1 MRFKIALFLI
11 FLMLL
16 SVHALATPR
25 QYADSANVLINFP
38 GPNPNLQN
46 DNLNR
51 IEAIV
56 SGNCCA
62 NVLHWTWIAEN
73 EQLSPEDLEQQ
84 KENLA
89 EMKHQLE
96 QRRQALD
103 EEWKTLQ
110 VEQQELARIS
120 RGGTLRG
127 SKKNRFM
134 KRSAEFNERVMK
146 YNEDK
151 DQLQRDYDTYNA
163 SINQKE

>member
-1 MRFKIALFLI
+1 MRFKIILFLI

-25 QYADSANVLINFP
+25 QYADSANVLINFS
-38 GPNPNLQN
+38 GQNPNLQN

-51 IEAIV
+51 IETIV

-62 NVLHWTWIAEN
+62 NALNRTWIAEN
-73 EQLSPEDLEQQ
+73 EQLSQEDIEQQ

-89 EMKHQLE
+89 EMKQQLE
-96 QRRQALD
+96 QRKQALD

-110 VEQQELARIS
+110 AEQQELARIS
-120 RGGTLRG
+120 KGGTLRG

-134 KRSAEFNERVMK
+134 KRSAEFNERIVK
-146 YNEDK
+146 YNEDME
-151 DQLQRDYDTYNA
+151 QLQRDYNTYDT
-163 SINQKE
+163 SVNQKE